1 MAEGSNGASALQ
13 AGASAA
19 RALLSTPVKAG
30 IGGGVLFGMIVLVLF
45 MAILGGGSNQTI
57 NYASLS
63 DVEAQI
69 ASTMKANG
77 FSNQSIAAVLG
88 NLKAESGMDPASDE
102 NMDGMFN
109 YAYERACGLF
119 QYTSTSPG
127 SGEYWDFKNWCTANG
142 KQWSS
147 ATVQC
152 EWTFSESG
160 GGYFAGR
167 WATGLAARGYY
178 SNCPGYT
185 DCGYDAS
192 GDEFKQET
200 DVTKATYSWMACY
213 ERPAN
218 GSYAHL
224 DRRLEYANEY
234 LSKINSGQL
243 ASGSDSETVQRAYAE
258 LGKPYV
264 WGACGPDSYD
274 CSGLVGY
281 ALTGKH
287 ERIGTTATFMG
298 WPEVSADQAQPGDI
312 VTTANHCGVY
322 IGNGQMIHAPH
333 TNDVVKISDVQSGMK
348 YVRYPG

>member
-1 MAEGSNGASALQ
+1 MPFTFPAAAQAAL
-13 AGASAA
+13 AGALGAI
-19 RALLSTPVKAG
+19 LSVT
-30 IGGGVLFGMIVLVLF
+30 VLFTAV
-45 MAILGGGSNQTI
+45 LGGSSGGSI
-57 NYASLS
+57 NYASLN

-69 ASTMKANG
+69 ASAMKAQG
-77 FSNQSIAAVLG
+77 FSNPSIAAVLG

-109 YAYERACGLF
+109 YSYERACGLF

-127 SGEYWDFKNWCTANG
+127 SGEYWDYKNWCTANG
-142 KQWSS
+142 KEWSS
-147 ATVQC
+147 AAVQC

-167 WATGLAARGYY
+167 WATGLAERGYY
-178 SNCPGYT
+178 SNCAGYSNW
-185 DCGYDAS
+185 GFDAN

-200 DVTKATYSWMACY
+200 SVDKATYSWMACY

-218 GSYAHL
+218 GQYAHL
-224 DRRLEYANEY
+224 DRRLEYANDY
-234 LSKINSGQL
+234 LSKLNSGSI

-264 WGACGPDSYD
+264 WGAVGPDSYD

-281 ALTGKH
+281 CLTGQH
-287 ERIGTTATFMG
+287 ERIGNTGTFMG
-298 WPEVSADQAQPGDI
+298 WPEVDPASAQPGDI
-312 VTTANHCGVY
+312 VVNDHHTGVY
-322 IGNGQMIHAPH
+322 IGNGQMIHAPQSG
-333 TNDVVKISDVQSGMK
+333 DVVKISDVHSDMK